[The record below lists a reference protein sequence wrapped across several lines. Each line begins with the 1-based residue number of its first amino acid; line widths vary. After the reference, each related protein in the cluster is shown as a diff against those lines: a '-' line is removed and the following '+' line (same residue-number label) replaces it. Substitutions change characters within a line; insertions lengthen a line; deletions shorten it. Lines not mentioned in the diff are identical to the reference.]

1 MLVVYLYQIT
11 TIKTNIMTTL
21 TITVNGNKAGEQIFF
36 ILNILKSN
44 FLNVIEMN
52 WENVEDV
59 LKGEKEGHY
68 TISK

>member
-1 MLVVYLYQIT
+1 
-11 TIKTNIMTTL
+11 MTTL

-36 ILNILKSN
+36 ILNVAKSN
-44 FLNVIEMN
+44 FLNVIDMT
-52 WENVEDV
+52 WETVEDV